1 VLEIPAEICAGYG
14 LTPGEPVRVPSLI
27 NRTFVA
33 QRASERLILQRLH
46 ATFGPDVNL
55 DLEAV
60 TQHLLRQGFETPT
73 LVRTQQGDPGLK
85 DAEGHTWRAL
95 TFMAGRVIHA
105 IEHSDQACSAAALL
119 GRFHLAVAGWD
130 YSFRHVRAAA
140 HDTAKHLR
148 RLREVQSLAEQQQ
161 DLEVSALATAILEA
175 SQHIRVD
182 YSALPRRITHGD
194 LKISNILFWEDR
206 PNEAR
211 CLIDLDTLGYQ
222 YIAYE
227 LGDALRSWCN
237 PQGEAAAQPKVDLD
251 IFQAALRGY
260 ASPHGET
267 AVVRARRA
275 SPNVD
280 RGNVG
285 AQHADA
291 QRGDVGARHAVP
303 LLTGNEVTSIV
314 EGLETICIE
323 LSSRFAIDAL
333 EDRYFGWDE
342 QRFTSRREHNITRAA
357 GQLALFNS
365 AHQHRDTLLRIAH
378 DALRI
383 S

>member
-1 VLEIPAEICAGYG
+1 MLELPAEIRAGYG

-27 NRTFVA
+27 NRTFVT
-33 QRASERLILQRLH
+33 QRAGERIILQRLH
-46 ATFGPDVNL
+46 ATFGADVNL
-55 DLEAV
+55 DLDAV

-73 LVRTQQGDPGLK
+73 LVRTQHGDPWLK

-95 TFMAGRVIHA
+95 TFIAGRVIHA
-105 IEHSDQACSAAALL
+105 IEHPDQARSAAALL

-130 YSFRHVRAAA
+130 YTFRHVRTAA
-140 HDTAKHLR
+140 HDTANHLR
-148 RLREVQSLAEQQQ
+148 RLREIQSLAEQQQ

-194 LKISNILFWEDR
+194 LKISNILFWDDR
-206 PNEAR
+206 PHEAR

-237 PQGEAAAQPKVDLD
+237 PQGETAAQPKVDLD
-251 IFQAALRGY
+251 IFQAALLGY
-260 ASPHGET
+260 ASPI
-267 AVVRARRA
+267 ADPAIVRARRA
-275 SPNVD
+275 SPFLS
-280 RGNVG
+280 
-285 AQHADA
+285 AD
-291 QRGDVGARHAVP
+291 
-303 LLTGNEVTSIV
+303 EVTSIV

-333 EDRYFGWDE
+333 EDRYFGWDD
-342 QRFTSRREHNITRAA
+342 QRFTSRREHNLVRAT
-357 GQLALFNS
+357 GQLALFGS
-365 AHQHRDTLLRIAH
+365 VHQQRDTLLRIAN
-378 DALRI
+378 DALRT
-383 S
+383 

>member
-1 VLEIPAEICAGYG
+1 
-14 LTPGEPVRVPSLI
+14 
-27 NRTFVA
+27 
-33 QRASERLILQRLH
+33 
-46 ATFGPDVNL
+46 
-55 DLEAV
+55 
-60 TQHLLRQGFETPT
+60 
-73 LVRTQQGDPGLK
+73 
-85 DAEGHTWRAL
+85 
-95 TFMAGRVIHA
+95 
-105 IEHSDQACSAAALL
+105 LL

-140 HDTAKHLR
+140 HDTARHLR

-237 PQGEAAAQPKVDLD
+237 PQGEAAAQPRVDLD

-267 AVVRARRA
+267 AVVRAGRA
-275 SPNVD
+275 P
-280 RGNVG
+280 
-285 AQHADA
+285 
-291 QRGDVGARHAVP
+291 P
-303 LLTGNEVTSIV
+303 LLNADEVTSIV

-323 LSSRFAIDAL
+323 LASRFALDAL

-342 QRFTSRREHNITRAA
+342 QRFTSRREHNIARAA

-365 AHQHRDTLLRIAH
+365 AHQHRDTLLRIAKG
-378 DALRI
+378 ALQR
-383 S
+383 

>member
-1 VLEIPAEICAGYG
+1 VLEIPAEIRAGYG
-14 LTPGEPVRVPSLI
+14 LAPAEPERVPSLI

-33 QRASERLILQRLH
+33 QRAGQRIIVQRLH

-60 TQHLLRQGFETPT
+60 TQHLLQQGFETPA
-73 LVRTQQGDPGLK
+73 LVRTAHGKPWLA

-95 TFMAGRVIHA
+95 TFVDGRVIHA
-105 IEHSDQACSAAALL
+105 IEHPDQARSAAALL
-119 GRFHLAVAGWD
+119 ARFHRAVAGWG
-130 YSFRHVRAAA
+130 YTFRHVRAAA
-140 HDTAKHLR
+140 HDTARHLR
-148 RLREVQSLAEQQQ
+148 RLAEIKSLAEQQR

-175 SQHIRVD
+175 SQQIRID

-194 LKISNILFWEDR
+194 LKISNILFWDDR
-206 PNEAR
+206 PHEAR

-237 PQGEAAAQPKVDLD
+237 PKGESEAQPKVDLD
-251 IFQAALRGY
+251 IFQAALLGY
-260 ASPHGET
+260 ASAT
-267 AVVRARRA
+267 DDAVT
-275 SPNVD
+275 
-280 RGNVG
+280 
-285 AQHADA
+285 
-291 QRGDVGARHAVP
+291 VGARHTVP
-303 LLTGNEVTSIV
+303 QRTTLLGNDEVTSIV
-314 EGLETICIE
+314 EGLETICVE

-342 QRFTSRREHNITRAA
+342 QRFSSRREHNIARAA
-357 GQLALFNS
+357 GQLALFS
-365 AHQHRDTLLRIAH
+365 SVHQHRDTLLRIAH
-378 DALRI
+378 DAL